1 MGGEEKDERRMWEG
15 GGKKDERRMWEGRR
29 KMRGEC
35 GRGGEEG

>member
-1 MGGEEKDERRMWEG
+1 MGG

-29 KMRGEC
+29 RMRGEC